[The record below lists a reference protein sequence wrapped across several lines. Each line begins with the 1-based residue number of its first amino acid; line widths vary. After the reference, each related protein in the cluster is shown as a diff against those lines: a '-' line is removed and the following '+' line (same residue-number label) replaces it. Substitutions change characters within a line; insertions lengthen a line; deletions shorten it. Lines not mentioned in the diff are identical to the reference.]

1 MAWNVRTGVYLILLV
16 SMILW
21 GLSFIWT
28 SIVFKYYHPI
38 TTIFLRLVLS
48 SSMLFLVIRLAG
60 KIPRIRKEDYRLFLI
75 SSLLN
80 PFFYFLGENFGLKY
94 STPSISAVVIATI
107 PLFSAI
113 LAHFTLRERL
123 SFYTVTGILLS
134 LLGIATMLVNRDL
147 SLNASP
153 RGILFLF
160 FAVFSAVGYSVML
173 KKLSMRYSPLM
184 IIATQ
189 NLLGIFYF
197 LPLFVIF
204 EFNHFITVS
213 ITSELIISLLSLSLF
228 ASSAAFVLFTIGVRE
243 IGVTRANVFSNTIP
257 VFTAVFSFFIL
268 SEPFNINK
276 IAGIVIVIF
285 GVFLSQ
291 FEKIRKPFNR

>member
-257 VFTAVFSFFIL
+257 AFTAVFSFFIL